1 MSIPTSLRDVF
12 IGANAAGGPNFDLIE
27 NSLRFRGSQYLTR
40 SATGTGGSNTFTISY
55 WVKIGDRNK
64 YAGGGQSAGIISS
77 NVSAPANA
85 IGFNKDPEANLYYAA
100 AWGSSATG
108 KDTVAKY
115 RDPGSW
121 YHNVWQFDTTNSNY
135 IKLWVNG
142 VLSSFSRNDSFS
154 TSQLNQNNISI
165 RIGAIA
171 NLPYNPFDG
180 YLAEMHMVDGQA
192 LDPTSFGEYDENG
205 VWIPKKVS
213 GVTYGNNGF
222 YLDFSDP
229 SNIGADRSGNGNN
242 FTASGFELSNTASHS
257 YDWMEDT
264 PTNNYATINPLT
276 NISGLSS
283 TISSITNGNLLT
295 NSNGN
300 TTLPNTIAM
309 PAGVGKW
316 YWEINVVS
324 LGASSNFYWG
334 VQRADVN
341 RANYTVFSDT
351 RNYGVLVNT
360 NNSNQTYIYGSAST
374 TTAWTVAA
382 SDVIGVALNAATGD
396 LSFYKNGTLQVTL
409 SGAVNTA
416 YPHYPACSGYATTD
430 QPAYNYG
437 QQPWKQTPPAGY
449 VGLVLSELPE
459 VSPITNPREHFKPV
473 LYTGNSSSTQAISG
487 VGFQP
492 DFVWIKNRNSSTDHL
507 LFDSVR
513 GVTSVLKTVGSGAQE
528 TDANAFKSFD
538 SDGFTLGTSTSGN
551 PTKNNGDPYVAWCWK
566 AGNGTSTNTN
576 GSITSTVSANTTAGF
591 SVVSY
596 TSQSSAPQ
604 TVGHGLSTAPSFI
617 ITKDRDGTDWWGV
630 YHSALGATKALF
642 LNSNSDPATSSAY
655 WNNTAPTSSVFTIN
669 TDGISHKV
677 GTSNRYIAYCW
688 AEVPSYSFFGT
699 YQGNG
704 SSDGPFV
711 YTGFQ
716 PAFVMIKRS
725 DSSNNWLMYD
735 TSRYFPNPNDSVIYA
750 NLSAGEQTSAGDPID
765 ILSNGFKLRANSSA
779 TNAGTYI
786 YMALAEH
793 PFGGS
798 NVYPAPAR

>member
-1 MSIPTSLRDVF
+1 LSGEGSWGYSYLYQAGYPSNGGYITLTS
-12 IGANAAGGPNFDLIE
+12 P
-27 NSLRFRGSQYLTR
+27 
-40 SATGTGGSNTFTISY
+40 ATGTNTGSVSWYGSGTVHGVEFDMDNNTLRYTQSGNLFLTQSNCNFADFEKLWFSISTGTNG
-55 WVKIGDRNK
+55 ISGSSPNINT
-64 YAGGGQSAGIISS
+64 GQLPFQYQPSGTTALST
-77 NVSAPANA
+77 ANMPEVD
-85 IGFNKDPEANLYYAA
+85 IKDP
-100 AWGSSATG
+100 
-108 KDTVAKY
+108 
-115 RDPGSW
+115 R
-121 YHNVWQFDTTNSNY
+121 
-135 IKLWVNG
+135 
-142 VLSSFSRNDSFS
+142 
-154 TSQLNQNNISI
+154 
-165 RIGAIA
+165 
-171 NLPYNPFDG
+171 
-180 YLAEMHMVDGQA
+180 
-192 LDPTSFGEYDENG
+192 EY
-205 VWIPKKVS
+205 
-213 GVTYGNNGF
+213 
-222 YLDFSDP
+222 
-229 SNIGADRSGNGNN
+229 
-242 FTASGFELSNTASHS
+242 
-257 YDWMEDT
+257 
-264 PTNNYATINPLT
+264 
-276 NISGLSS
+276 
-283 TISSITNGNLLT
+283 
-295 NSNGN
+295 
-300 TTLPNTIAM
+300 
-309 PAGVGKW
+309 
-316 YWEINVVS
+316 
-324 LGASSNFYWG
+324 
-334 VQRADVN
+334 
-341 RANYTVFSDT
+341 
-351 RNYGVLVNT
+351 
-360 NNSNQTYIYGSAST
+360 
-374 TTAWTVAA
+374 
-382 SDVIGVALNAATGD
+382 
-396 LSFYKNGTLQVTL
+396 
-409 SGAVNTA
+409 
-416 YPHYPACSGYATTD
+416 
-430 QPAYNYG
+430 
-437 QQPWKQTPPAGY
+437 
-449 VGLVLSELPE
+449 
-459 VSPITNPREHFKPV
+459 FKPV

-630 YHSALGATKALF
+630 YHSALGPTKALF

-725 DSSNNWLMYD
+725 DTSNNWLMYD